1 MNQKKYSFM
10 IIVNVAIFLSILFA
24 WNLTFAADD
33 TEKTDKK
40 ELPKEIT
47 GKDSVKMV
55 LLPAGEFQ
63 MGDSFSEGWDR
74 ERPVHIVYVDNFYMD
89 IYLVTNEQYKK
100 FMDATGH
107 NAPMFWNDPDYNG
120 PDYPVVGVSWYDA
133 EAYCKWAGKR
143 LPTEAEWEK
152 AARGDLVNKRYPWG
166 NNLSRD
172 DANYSGKGGKD
183 IWKYSSPVG
192 SFPKNGY
199 GLYDMA
205 GNVWEW
211 CADWYDEKYYSI
223 SPKLN
228 PKGPDSGKYKSLR
241 GGSWYYNGNYGLR
254 ITYRFTGLPSLGN
267 TFFGFRC
274 VQPCE

>member
-1 MNQKKYSFM
+1 MKKYSFM
-10 IIVNVAIFLSILFA
+10 ITVNVAIFLSILFA

-33 TEKTDKK
+33 NEKTDKK

-47 GKDSVKMV
+47 GKDGVKMV
-55 LLPAGEFQ
+55 LIPAGEFQ
-63 MGDSFSEGWDR
+63 MGDSFNEGWDR
-74 ERPVHIVYVDNFYMD
+74 ERPVHIVYVDTFYMD
-89 IYLVTNEQYKK
+89 IYPVTNERYRE

-107 NAPMFWNDPDYNG
+107 NAPTFWNDPDYNR
-120 PDYPVVGVSWYDA
+120 PDHPVVGVSWYDA
-133 EAYCKWAGKR
+133 EAYAKWAGKR

-152 AARGDLVNKRYPWG
+152 SARGDLVNKRYPWG
-166 NNLSRD
+166 NNLTRD

-183 IWKYSSPVG
+183 IWKYTSPVG
-192 SFPKNGY
+192 SFPPNGY

-228 PKGPDSGKYKSLR
+228 PKGSDSGKYKVLR
-241 GGSWYYNGNYGLR
+241 GGSWYYDGKNGLR
-254 ITYRFTGLPSLGN
+254 ITYRFTSLPSLGS

-274 VQPCE
+274 VQSCE